1 MKLRKE
7 LDEISEIIDRLVSII
22 CIALTGLMFLSVLY
36 QVIGRYFISTSI
48 AWTEETARYCMIW
61 LAFLGASMLVRSN
74 ENSFVTFIKDRL
86 PKNIRKAV
94 DLSILVVMLVF
105 MLIIFAI
112 SISQVG
118 YSLNEISPA
127 LRISMFIP
135 KSSILFGSLIVSLQ
149 LIWKIVDYT
158 VSTYIEGGEA
168 G

>member
-74 ENSFVTFIKDRL
+74 ENSSVTFIKDRL

>member
-74 ENSFVTFIKDRL
+74 ENSSVTFIKDRL

-158 VSTYIEGGEA
+158 VSTYFEGGEA

>member
-74 ENSFVTFIKDRL
+74 ENSSVTFIKDRL

-127 LRISMFIP
+127 LRIIMFIP

>member
-74 ENSFVTFIKDRL
+74 ENSSVTFIKDRL

-118 YSLNEISPA
+118 YSNEISPA

>member
-74 ENSFVTFIKDRL
+74 ENSSVTFIKDRL
-86 PKNIRKAV
+86 PKNIRKVV

>member
-74 ENSFVTFIKDRL
+74 ENSSVTFIKDRL
-86 PKNIRKAV
+86 PKNIRTAV
-94 DLSILVVMLVF
+94 DLASW
-105 MLIIFAI
+105 
-112 SISQVG
+112 SSCW
-118 YSLNEISPA
+118 SLC
-127 LRISMFIP
+127 
-135 KSSILFGSLIVSLQ
+135 
-149 LIWKIVDYT
+149 
-158 VSTYIEGGEA
+158 
-168 G
+168 